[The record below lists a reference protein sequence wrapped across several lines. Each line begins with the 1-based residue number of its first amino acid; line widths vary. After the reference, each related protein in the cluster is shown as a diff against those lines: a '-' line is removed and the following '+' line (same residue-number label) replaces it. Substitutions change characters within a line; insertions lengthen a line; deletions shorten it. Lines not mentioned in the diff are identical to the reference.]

1 MGCSII
7 IPTFNRVDLIGFT
20 IDSLYTCNYV
30 DIEIIVI
37 DDHSTDNTI
46 NFLQHNYPSVKVAL
60 NDKKGASSARNKGL
74 SIATKEFVMYLDS
87 DDLVGLDFFN
97 KKIEYL
103 SSNPFIS
110 ACYGDYEYFHSNA
123 AFTKEQ
129 IIFKHK
135 YPKIASEN
143 NTDIHLKNYLL
154 GNYLPQNSII
164 FRKSFL
170 QQIGGHDE
178 QLPINQDVELVIR
191 SLLEGMKIR
200 HIEDATHVYIRNHDL
215 DQRVGTAS
223 NSIKKYE
230 SILNLRKRLWQRI
243 QLEKKDSV
251 ELAAALSKF
260 LFDTWIDVRHINQ
273 QLANDYLIL
282 AKSIYWPLQL
292 KGNIL
297 FVVLCKLLGPVA
309 AVKLKYSILKRD

>member
-20 IDSLYTCNYV
+20 IDSLIACNYA
-30 DIEIIVI
+30 DIEIIVV

-46 NFLQHNYPSVKVAL
+46 SYLQQHYPQVIVAL

-74 SIATKEFVMYLDS
+74 SMATKDFVMYLDS
-87 DDLVGLDFFN
+87 DDLVGVNFFN
-97 KKIEYL
+97 KKIEFL
-103 SSNPFIS
+103 LNNASIN
-110 ACYGDYEYFHSNA
+110 ACYGDYEYFHSNG

-135 YPKIASEN
+135 YPKIATEEHTES
-143 NTDIHLKNYLL
+143 HLKNYLS

-170 QQIGGHDE
+170 KQIGGHDE

-191 SLLEGMKIR
+191 SLLEGMNIKYL
-200 HIEDATHVYIRNHDL
+200 EDSTYVYIRNHDL

-230 SILNLRKRLWQRI
+230 SIFKLRKQIWQRI
-243 QLEKKDSV
+243 QLENRDSV
-251 ELAAALSKF
+251 ALAAALSRF
-260 LFDTWIDVRHINQ
+260 LFDKWKEVRHLNPQI
-273 QLANDYLIL
+273 ADDYLNL
-282 AKSIYWPLQL
+282 AKSIYWPIQL
-292 KGNIL
+292 KGNIVFML
-297 FVVLCKLLGPVA
+297 LCKLLGPVA
-309 AVKLKYSILKRD
+309 VINLKYFILKRD